1 VTTGDAA
8 PPSPHG
14 DAMAPPRQRNS
25 ERATTA
31 GGSPRAGAPAS
42 LDDALRRIDALEAE
56 NEALAAEIGA
66 LKKSATAR
74 ADAARRA
81 DGSSPSAG
89 RARDRERSELEEPAF
104 MTMTMTSLLARVRL
118 LEEREAARVPILERF
133 VEEAPDVFNR
143 HVLPRLDD
151 GDLAVLAMVNQKMR
165 EFVFASPVGDVRDV
179 AAVRRQLA
187 RVRNFVGSVGR
198 MAWAKE
204 RGCPWDKDTFECI
217 AEFWNV
223 EVAKWAKER
232 GCVSEL
238 DVHPDLC
245 YKAASGGQLEM
256 LQWLRANG
264 APWDGFRWN
273 EKTCAVAAEGG
284 HLEVLQWARANG
296 APWDYMT
303 CAHAARGGHLEVL
316 QWARA
321 NGAPWDES
329 TCAYAAEGGHLEVLQ
344 WARANGA
351 PWDEMTCRLAAY
363 GGHLEVLQWAR
374 ANGCP
379 WNVFTCACAAKGG
392 HLEVLQWARAN
403 GAPWN
408 KETCYAAVE
417 GGHLEVLKWARANG
431 APWDDLIC
439 INAALAGHLEVLKW
453 ARANGA
459 PWDERTCAEA
469 AKGGH
474 LEVLQWARDNGAPWD
489 KETCMEAVRGGHLE
503 VLKWARANGCPWDKK
518 HCADRAVN
526 RPEVFEWIR
535 QSVPLT
541 QKIEYLRSYEE
552 KKSMLMDLVHAVKGL
567 TLVFVE
573 TETGVDQLEDWLS
586 REGFPSTSI
595 HGYRTQQ
602 VREYA
607 LNSFRSGRT
616 PILVTTDVA
625 TLGLDDVPH
634 VSHVINFD
642 LPSNIDGYVHR
653 IGLTARAGNKGLA
666 TAFFTD
672 KDAGLARPLRRIL
685 SEEVQEVPDF
695 LYKFISYPKGWSW
708 LDDSLQ

>member
-1 VTTGDAA
+1 MTTGDAA

-303 CAHAARGGHLEVL
+303 CAHAARGGHLAVL

-417 GGHLEVLKWARANG
+417 
-431 APWDDLIC
+431 
-439 INAALAGHLEVLKW
+439 
-453 ARANGA
+453 
-459 PWDERTCAEA
+459 
-469 AKGGH
+469 
-474 LEVLQWARDNGAPWD
+474 
-489 KETCMEAVRGGHLE
+489 GGHLE

>member
-1 VTTGDAA
+1 MTTGDAA

-217 AEFWNV
+217 AEFGNV

-351 PWDEMTCRLAAY
+351 PW
-363 GGHLEVLQWAR
+363 
-374 ANGCP
+374 
-379 WNVFTCACAAKGG
+379 
-392 HLEVLQWARAN
+392 
-403 GAPWN
+403 N

-417 GGHLEVLKWARANG
+417 
-431 APWDDLIC
+431 
-439 INAALAGHLEVLKW
+439 
-453 ARANGA
+453 
-459 PWDERTCAEA
+459 
-469 AKGGH
+469 
-474 LEVLQWARDNGAPWD
+474 
-489 KETCMEAVRGGHLE
+489 GGHLE

-708 LDDSLQ
+708 LDDSLK